1 LAKELDYVP
10 MSDVVKLMEAAWA
23 EEIPSAWKTAAK

>member
-10 MSDVVKLMEAAWA
+10 MSDVVKLIEVAWA
-23 EEIPSAWKTAAK
+23 KEVLAAWKTAVK